1 MSKCKYQIW
10 SEWRFCSKTVTHLS
24 IPKSTSFSQH
34 KLTVLVSCNVT
45 TPPRNFHLIRV
56 QFRHAVAEWRLLF
69 NVRQQPSLQDKG
81 KERGR
86 VQHEELRAEVGWR
99 LVVQQQPLS
108 AGESERH
115 LCDGSEC
122 AVGAWHQVASHSSPR
137 PQLLTQE
144 VKNEDFTKDMRSKI
158 KRTTVIC
165 MTFSYCI

>member
-45 TPPRNFHLIRV
+45 TPKELSFNPSSIQACCRRMAPTFQRTTTTEPSGQRKRARPSSTWRTARWSRV
-56 QFRHAVAEWRLLF
+56 EAGGSATTTVCRWIWTAFMWRERVRRRRVASSGKPFESTTATTHSRSQKWRF
-69 NVRQQPSLQDKG
+69 CQR
-81 KERGR
+81 
-86 VQHEELRAEVGWR
+86 HEE
-99 LVVQQQPLS
+99 Q
-108 AGESERH
+108 
-115 LCDGSEC
+115 
-122 AVGAWHQVASHSSPR
+122 
-137 PQLLTQE
+137 
-144 VKNEDFTKDMRSKI
+144 N